1 MVLVV
6 NTGGC
11 GIGLRTESDPA
22 VFFRVENRTQYA
34 VRGSRLA
41 YWTTGPDDA
50 LPHEL
55 HVYDAMTRA
64 DRAVFTLTDERAGS
78 AGFMVWSSDGEGLAI
93 AVHNKESAYEGRLSP
108 GAPTSSSWRL
118 IDLATGR
125 ARTIGT
131 ISGAWLVPVSW
142 DRSSGVATATE
153 TGRDGPSAP
162 VRRVYEF
169 SGAANAMQELPLPAP
184 LEPLSIVA
192 DPGAQF
198 ALGIENTRCGALP
211 CRVLWRWRLTN
222 VRGASDRV
230 TPALLLHAAFRPGS
244 ADVYVLLRTAGTGPA
259 PFRIE
264 DWGSQASPVFA
275 RVVLSDAP
283 DWFFFRTDGGAMI
296 TLKSSLDDQRARVVD
311 ANGATLSEFAYSVS
325 NLPMAALS
333 ADTRR

>member
-6 NTGGC
+6 NTGGH

-131 ISGAWLVPVSW
+131 ISGAWLVPLSW

-162 VRRVYEF
+162 VRREYEF

-198 ALGIENTRCGALP
+198 AIGIENTRCGALP
-211 CRVLWRWRLTN
+211 CRVLWR
-222 VRGASDRV
+222 
-230 TPALLLHAAFRPGS
+230 
-244 ADVYVLLRTAGTGPA
+244 
-259 PFRIE
+259 
-264 DWGSQASPVFA
+264 
-275 RVVLSDAP
+275 
-283 DWFFFRTDGGAMI
+283 
-296 TLKSSLDDQRARVVD
+296 
-311 ANGATLSEFAYSVS
+311 
-325 NLPMAALS
+325 
-333 ADTRR
+333 